1 MTLKPEQTAPFRSV
15 QYALRVL
22 EAVAKRRTGAT
33 EAALARETGLPL
45 PQLDQILAMLRRENY
60 VELLTETRGGPAVY
74 TVGRSL
80 VRLGSGAD
88 REATLRHRLRTAL
101 AELRDTVGAAVC
113 LSRYEDGEIAIAGA
127 AEGPG
132 TPAPNQWVDVRAA
145 LHATAMGKCL
155 LSQLDDEA
163 RRDHLSRHKAARFTS
178 RTITDERVLLR
189 TLDHQPAS
197 VPVLDLQEYAPGTVC
212 AAVPLTAGSAIGSL
226 ALSLPVQHV
235 GRLRR
240 AAELLSRHAAP
251 VLLAQAI

>member
-15 QYALRVL
+15 RYALRVL
-22 EAVAKRRTGAT
+22 EAVARHRTGAT
-33 EAALARETGLPL
+33 EETLARETELPL

-60 VELLTETRGGPAVY
+60 VELLTDTHGPAVY

-80 VRLGSGAD
+80 VLLGTGAD

-113 LSRYEDGEIAIAGA
+113 LSRYEDGEMTIAGMA
-127 AEGPG
+127 DGPG
-132 TPAPNQWVDVRAA
+132 TPAPNQWVDIRAA
-145 LHATAMGKCL
+145 LHATAAGKCL
-155 LSQLDDEA
+155 LGQLDQDA
-163 RRDHLSRHKAARFTS
+163 RRDHLSRHRAARFTS
-178 RTITDERVLLR
+178 RTITDERVLLSA
-189 TLDHQPAS
+189 LDRQPAS

-212 AAVPLTAGSAIGSL
+212 AAVPLTAGSDIGSL

-251 VLLAQAI
+251 VLLAQAL